1 MRILV
6 TGSTGKLG
14 PHVVTALLRRG
25 QTVRALVRDGGRAAA
40 VLPPDVEP
48 VIGTFEDTDVLRD
61 ELDAADAVF
70 LLTPHGPTMA
80 DTQNGL
86 IDLAAKSGTRVVKVS
101 GTSAGIRPDGP
112 DACRQHYD
120 TERYLAA
127 AGVPWAVL
135 RPNGFMQ
142 TLLVAMAATVRERGI
157 IANPL
162 GAAGISL
169 VDCADVGDAAAAVLT
184 DPTLE
189 GRTYV
194 LTGPTAPTYAQIAAA
209 IQAETG
215 TPVTV
220 LDVTPEQA
228 GQAARARGLSD
239 WEAHHL
245 AEMLTLFRS
254 GAAQEVT
261 DDLPSLTGRA
271 ARSVPDFVREHR
283 DLFAR

>member
-6 TGSTGKLG
+6 TGATGKLG
-14 PHVVTALLRRG
+14 PHVLTALLRRG
-25 QTVRALVRDGGRAAA
+25 QHVRALVRSTERAG
-40 VLPPDVEP
+40 VLPPGAEP
-48 VIGTFEDTDVLRD
+48 VIGTFDDTDVLRA
-61 ELDAADAVF
+61 ELDAADALF

-80 DTQNGL
+80 DTQNSL

-120 TERYLAA
+120 TERHLAA

-142 TLLVAMAATVRERGI
+142 TLLVAMAATVRERGM

-162 GAAGISL
+162 GGAGISL

-184 DPTLE
+184 DPALE

-215 TPVTV
+215 TPVSV
-220 LDVTPEQA
+220 VDVTPEQA
-228 GQAARARGLSD
+228 AQAALARGLSD

-245 AEMLTLFRS
+245 AEMLALFRS
-254 GAAQEVT
+254 GAAQDVT

>member
-1 MRILV
+1 
-6 TGSTGKLG
+6 
-14 PHVVTALLRRG
+14 
-25 QTVRALVRDGGRAAA
+25 VRALVRDAGRAAA

-61 ELDAADAVF
+61 ELDAADALF

-254 GAAQEVT
+254 GAAQDVT

>member
-25 QTVRALVRDGGRAAA
+25 QIVRALVRDGGRAAA

-142 TLLVAMAATVRERGI
+142 TLLVAMAATVRERGV

-271 ARSVPDFVREHR
+271 ARSVQDFVRDHR